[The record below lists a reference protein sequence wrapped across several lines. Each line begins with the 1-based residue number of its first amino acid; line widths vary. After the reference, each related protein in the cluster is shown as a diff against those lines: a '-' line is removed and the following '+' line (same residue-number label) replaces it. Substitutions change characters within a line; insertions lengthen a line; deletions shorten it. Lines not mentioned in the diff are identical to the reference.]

1 VAESNLFF
9 FAEFH
14 GEVTERHGD
23 LCLPAD
29 DLHLSPTSG
38 DAGSSNKKSMLG
50 W

>member
-1 VAESNLFF
+1 MKFVAESNLFF
-9 FAEFH
+9 FTEIH

-38 DAGSSNKKSMLG
+38 AYV
-50 W
+50 